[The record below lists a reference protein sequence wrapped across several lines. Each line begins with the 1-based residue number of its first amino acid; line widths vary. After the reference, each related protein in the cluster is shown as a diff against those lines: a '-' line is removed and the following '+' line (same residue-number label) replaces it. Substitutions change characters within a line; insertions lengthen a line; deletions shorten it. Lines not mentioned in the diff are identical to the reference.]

1 MTATIADI
9 LPSAFT
15 ALGLPGTD
23 RLDLANRVGAARRI
37 VLVLVDGLGY
47 HLLAQAGASSEFFAD
62 VHAGRA
68 GHVDKL
74 ECTLPSTTPT
84 SLVSLGTGALPGE
97 HGILGFTLN
106 VPGTDR
112 VLTHIFWKDDP
123 PPARWQPVQ
132 TVFARAA
139 AAGIRSS
146 VVLPAMFAG
155 SGLTQS
161 AYGGATFVGLGK
173 GDDHV
178 AAVLR
183 ALDTGSSFVYSYT
196 SAVDT
201 AAHVHGIAS
210 REWAGAAAQVGR
222 MLARMATALPSD
234 TALLVTADHGGLDVP
249 ASARIDMAADPR
261 LTAGVRVVAGEP
273 RFRYLHTD
281 PGAADDVQAAWT
293 TVLGPAADVLT
304 RDQAVAAGLFGP
316 VRPEHLLRIG
326 DVVVISNSDLAI
338 LATGY
343 EPPEVAKL
351 VGFHGAR
358 TPEETAI
365 PLLTFAADKS
375 VA

>member
-1 MTATIADI
+1 
-9 LPSAFT
+9 
-15 ALGLPGTD
+15 
-23 RLDLANRVGAARRI
+23 VGAARRI

-47 HLLAQAGASSEFFAD
+47 HLLARAAESSAFFAD
-62 VHAGRA
+62 VHAGRI
-68 GHVDKL
+68 GHLDRL

-84 SLVSLGTGALPGE
+84 SLVSLGTGVLPGE

-106 VPGTDR
+106 IPGTDR
-112 VLTHIFWKDDP
+112 VLTHILWRDDP
-123 PPARWQPVQ
+123 PPERWQPVP
-132 TVFARAA
+132 TVFALGA

-155 SGLTQS
+155 SGLTRS
-161 AYGGATFVGLGK
+161 AYGGAAFIGLRK

-178 AAVLR
+178 AAVGHGLE
-183 ALDTGSSFVYSYT
+183 TGASLVYAYT

-201 AAHVHGIAS
+201 AAHTHGIAS
-210 REWAGAAAQVGR
+210 RRWADAVAGTGR
-222 MLARMATALPSD
+222 LLERLIAALPRD

-249 ASARIDMAADPR
+249 AVARIDMAADPR

-273 RFRYLHTD
+273 RFRYLHAE
-281 PGAADDVQAAWT
+281 PGAAEDVRAAWT

-304 RDQAVAAGLFGP
+304 RAEAVASGLFGS
-316 VRPEHLLRIG
+316 VRAEHLLRIG
-326 DVVVISNSDLAI
+326 DVVVISRDDTAI
-338 LATGY
+338 LASGY

-365 PLLTFAADKS
+365 PLLTFAADKTI
-375 VA
+375 A